1 MLSLA
6 SAAWTALTSRIGR
19 YLAAIGAA
27 LAILLAAYSKGSKD
41 NAARATET
49 RLKEINKAR
58 KVEHEIDGLDSG
70 SVHDRLGRWMRD

>member
-1 MLSLA
+1 ML
-6 SAAWTALTSRIGR
+6 SAAWIALTSRIGR

-27 LAILLAAYSKGSKD
+27 LAILFAAYTKGRKD

-49 RLKEINKAR
+49 RLNEINKAR
-58 KVEHEIDGLDSG
+58 KVEHEVDGLDSG

>member
-1 MLSLA
+1 MIA
-6 SAAWTALTSRIGR
+6 TFWTALTSRIGR

-27 LAILLAAYSKGSKD
+27 LAILFAAYAKGRKD
-41 NAARATET
+41 NAARQDTI
-49 RLKEINKAR
+49 RLNEINKAR

>member
-1 MLSLA
+1 VL

-27 LAILLAAYSKGSKD
+27 LAILFAAYSKGRKD
-41 NAARATET
+41 SDARQDAT
-49 RLKEINKAR
+49 RLNEINKAR
-58 KVEHEIDGLDSG
+58 KVEHEVDGLDSG